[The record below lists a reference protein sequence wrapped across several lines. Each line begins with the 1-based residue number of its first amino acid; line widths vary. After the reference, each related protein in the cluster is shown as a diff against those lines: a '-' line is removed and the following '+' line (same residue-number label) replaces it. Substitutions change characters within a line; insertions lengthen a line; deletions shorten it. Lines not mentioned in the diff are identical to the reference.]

1 MKENIKIKGQLKLFL
16 SWPLLLSL
24 FLISGNITVAAL
36 NKTSGFLLLPFT
48 LCYLIAAVVICL
60 HQKRRIL
67 SLDSEAAFSRDGSS
81 LWIGR

>member
-36 NKTSGFLLLPFT
+36 NKTSEKAHIKRIDRVF
-48 LCYLIAAVVICL
+48 CSIC
-60 HQKRRIL
+60 
-67 SLDSEAAFSRDGSS
+67 LDSEAAFGRDGSS